1 MNTVEILNP
10 IHQITFLCSTTIRPP
25 QYRTTTYRRTTQQMD
40 GPRSGKVQY
49 FTKQKALWTPNP
61 MGCDRIHE
69 RCQHDG
75 IPDIGPESTS
85 FGNTTTDNRGGGTG
99 KDELKEPQDIVVTV
113 DQKVIRI
120 ANEFGITVTV
130 RKGKTNGVVTQC
142 GNTNIHQV
150 FSVVVPKRK
159 ERTMSEVCGV
169 PHGTFDIYIHTIHQH
184 HTSHITILSY
194 IVYTI

>member
-1 MNTVEILNP
+1 
-10 IHQITFLCSTTIRPP
+10 
-25 QYRTTTYRRTTQQMD
+25 
-40 GPRSGKVQY
+40 
-49 FTKQKALWTPNP
+49 

-113 DQKVIRI
+113 DQKVIRV

-150 FSVVVPKRK
+150 FSVVVPNWKG
-159 ERTMSEVCGV
+159 RTMSEVCGV
-169 PHGTFDIYIHTIHQH
+169 PHSTFDIYTHKTPA
-184 HTSHITILSY
+184 SHITHYYS
-194 IVYTI
+194 